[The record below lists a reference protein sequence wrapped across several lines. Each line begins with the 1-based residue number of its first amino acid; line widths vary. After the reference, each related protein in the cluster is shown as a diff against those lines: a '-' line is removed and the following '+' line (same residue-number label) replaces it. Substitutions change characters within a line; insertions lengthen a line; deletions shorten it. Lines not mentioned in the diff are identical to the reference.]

1 MENIKISDYYRT
13 EGEFMIKIVNI
24 GLLILLINQFF
35 LILIL
40 WRTLKKQELEI
51 RLLKEIIK
59 IK

>member
-1 MENIKISDYYRT
+1 
-13 EGEFMIKIVNI
+13 MIKIVNI